1 MNEQEQEKERK
12 RGWVYRL
19 LLLGLIAYVAVTRP
33 DHFIEWVPVII
44 GLGNGL
50 ATLNTSVKK

>member
-1 MNEQEQEKERK
+1 MNEST
-12 RGWVYRL
+12 RGWIYRL
-19 LLLGLIAYVAVTRP
+19 LLLGLIAYVVVARP
-33 DHFIEWVPVII
+33 DKFVEWVPVLI